1 MTRVKKGVHALKRRR
16 SVLKQTKGFRH
27 GRSTKERQ
35 AKEALL
41 HAGNYSFAHRK
52 DKKSH
57 NRKLWN
63 IKINALG
70 RELGISYSKLID
82 ALKKKEILLDRKIL
96 ADLAEN
102 NPEVFARVIE
112 NIKSK
117 RREEIVLKEKIYTLI
132 LL

>member
-16 SVLKQTKGFRH
+16 SVLKQTKGMRH

-35 AKEALL
+35 AKEALV

-63 IKINALG
+63 IKINAG
-70 RELGISYSKLID
+70 SREVGMTYSKLIG
-82 ALKKKEILLDRKIL
+82 ALKKNKIELDRKIM
-96 ADLAEN
+96 ADLAEH
-102 NPEVFARVIE
+102 NPKTFA
-112 NIKSK
+112 K
-117 RREEIVLKEKIYTLI
+117 VLASLK
-132 LL
+132 

>member
-35 AKEALL
+35 AKDALL
-41 HAGNYSFAHRK
+41 HAGNYAFAHRK

-63 IKINALG
+63 IKINAG
-70 RELGISYSKLID
+70 ARELGMTYSTLID
-82 ALKKKEILLDRKIL
+82 KLNKKKVLVDRKIL
-96 ADLAEN
+96 ADLAEHH
-102 NPEVFARVIE
+102 PATFARVLE
-112 NIKSK
+112 SVK
-117 RREEIVLKEKIYTLI
+117 
-132 LL
+132 

>member
-35 AKEALL
+35 AKDALL
-41 HAGNYSFAHRK
+41 HAGNYAFAHRK

-63 IKINALG
+63 IKINAG
-70 RELGISYSKLID
+70 ARELGTTYSKLID
-82 ALKKKEILLDRKIL
+82 RLKKKNILLDRKIL

-102 NPEVFARVIE
+102 NSATFA
-112 NIKSK
+112 K
-117 RREEIVLKEKIYTLI
+117 VLEAAK
-132 LL
+132 

>member
-16 SVLKQTKGFRH
+16 SVLKQTKGMRH

-35 AKEALL
+35 AKEALV

-63 IKINALG
+63 IKINAG
-70 RELGISYSKLID
+70 SREIGMTYSKLIG
-82 ALKKKEILLDRKIL
+82 ALKKNQIELDRKIL

-102 NPEVFARVIE
+102 NPKTFA
-112 NIKSK
+112 K
-117 RREEIVLKEKIYTLI
+117 VLASLK
-132 LL
+132 

>member
-16 SVLKQTKGFRH
+16 SILKQTKGFRH
-27 GRSTKERQ
+27 SRSTKERQ

-52 DKKSH
+52 DKKSN

-63 IKINALG
+63 IKINALS
-70 RELGISYSKLID
+70 RKLGLSYSKLIN
-82 ALKKKEILLDRKIL
+82 ALKKKDVLLDRKIL

-102 NPEVFARVIE
+102 HPSVFA
-112 NIKSK
+112 K
-117 RREEIVLKEKIYTLI
+117 VLESLK
-132 LL
+132 

>member
-35 AKEALL
+35 AKDALL
-41 HAGNYSFAHRK
+41 HSGSYAFAHRR

-63 IKINALG
+63 IKINAGG
-70 RELGISYSKLID
+70 RENGMSYSKLIN
-82 ALKKKEILLDRKIL
+82 ALKKKNIALDRKIL
-96 ADLAEN
+96 ANLAEN
-102 NPEVFARVIE
+102 YPRVFAEILNTVKTT
-112 NIKSK
+112 NPIKTVK
-117 RREEIVLKEKIYTLI
+117 
-132 LL
+132 

>member
-63 IKINALG
+63 IKINAG
-70 RELGISYSKLID
+70 ARELGMSYSKLIG
-82 ALKKKEILLDRKIL
+82 ALKAKNILLDRKIL
-96 ADLAEN
+96 SDLAEN
-102 NPEVFARVIE
+102 NPTVFARVLE
-112 NIKSK
+112 NIK
-117 RREEIVLKEKIYTLI
+117 
-132 LL
+132 

>member
-16 SVLKQTKGFRH
+16 SVLKQTKGMRH

-35 AKEALL
+35 AKEALV

-63 IKINALG
+63 IKINAG
-70 RELGISYSKLID
+70 SRELGMSYSKLIGV
-82 ALKKKEILLDRKIL
+82 LKKNKIELDRKIL

-102 NPEVFARVIE
+102 NPKTFARVLA
-112 NIKSK
+112 S
-117 RREEIVLKEKIYTLI
+117 LK
-132 LL
+132 

>member
-35 AKEALL
+35 AKDALL
-41 HAGNYSFAHRK
+41 HAGAYAFAHRR

-63 IKINALG
+63 IKINAG
-70 RELGISYSKLID
+70 ARELGMSYSKLMG
-82 ALKKKEILLDRKIL
+82 ALIKKNILIDRKIL
-96 ADLAEN
+96 SGLAEH
-102 NPEVFARVIE
+102 NPETFARIV
-112 NIKSK
+112 KS
-117 RREEIVLKEKIYTLI
+117 LA
-132 LL
+132 

>member
-35 AKEALL
+35 AKDALL
-41 HAGNYSFAHRK
+41 HSGSYSFAHRK

-63 IKINALG
+63 IKINAG
-70 RELGISYSKLID
+70 SRELGVSYSKLIGM
-82 ALKKKEILLDRKIL
+82 LKKKDVLVDRKIL
-96 ADLAEN
+96 ADLEEN
-102 NPEVFARVIE
+102 VHESFAIIIAYV
-112 NIKSK
+112 K
-117 RREEIVLKEKIYTLI
+117 
-132 LL
+132 

>member
-27 GRSTKERQ
+27 GLGTKERQ
-35 AKEALL
+35 AKDALL
-41 HAGNYSFAHRK
+41 HAGAYSFAHRR

-63 IKINALG
+63 IKINAG
-70 RELGISYSKLID
+70 ARELGMSYSKLMG
-82 ALKKKEILLDRKIL
+82 ALSKKKILVDRKIL

-102 NPEVFARVIE
+102 HPSTFA
-112 NIKSK
+112 K
-117 RREEIVLKEKIYTLI
+117 VLAAVK
-132 LL
+132 

>member
-16 SVLKQTKGFRH
+16 SILKQTKGMRH

-63 IKINALG
+63 IKINAG
-70 RELGISYSKLID
+70 SRELGMSYSKLIG
-82 ALKKKEILLDRKIL
+82 ALKKKKIELDRKIL

-102 NPEVFARVIE
+102 SPKTFAKVLE
-112 NIKSK
+112 AIK
-117 RREEIVLKEKIYTLI
+117 
-132 LL
+132 

>member
-35 AKEALL
+35 AKDALL
-41 HAGNYSFAHRK
+41 HAGAYAFAHRR

-63 IKINALG
+63 IKINAG
-70 RELGISYSKLID
+70 ARELGTSYSRLMD
-82 ALKKKEILLDRKIL
+82 MLKKKNILIDRKIL
-96 ADLAEN
+96 STLAEH
-102 NPEVFARVIE
+102 NPETFERIL
-112 NIKSK
+112 KS
-117 RREEIVLKEKIYTLI
+117 LK
-132 LL
+132 

>member
-16 SVLKQTKGFRH
+16 SVLKQTKGMRH

-41 HAGNYSFAHRK
+41 HAGNYSFAHRR

-63 IKINALG
+63 IKINAG
-70 RELGISYSKLID
+70 ARELGISYSKLID
-82 ALKKKEILLDRKIL
+82 ALKKKNILVDRKIL
-96 ADLAEN
+96 SDLAEN
-102 NPEVFARVIE
+102 HPKTFARVIE
-112 NIKSK
+112 NVK
-117 RREEIVLKEKIYTLI
+117 
-132 LL
+132 

>member
-16 SVLKQTKGFRH
+16 SVLKQTKGMRH

-35 AKEALL
+35 AKEALV

-63 IKINALG
+63 IKINAG
-70 RELGISYSKLID
+70 SREIGMTYSKLIG
-82 ALKKKEILLDRKIL
+82 ALKKNKIELDRKIL
-96 ADLAEN
+96 ADLAEH
-102 NPEVFARVIE
+102 NPKVFA
-112 NIKSK
+112 K
-117 RREEIVLKEKIYTLI
+117 VLASLK
-132 LL
+132 

>member
-16 SVLKQTKGFRH
+16 SILKQTKGMRH

-41 HAGNYSFAHRK
+41 HAGAYAFAHRR

-63 IKINALG
+63 IKINAG
-70 RELGISYSKLID
+70 SRELGLTYSKLID
-82 ALKKKEILLDRKIL
+82 GLKKKNIALDRKIL

-102 NPEVFARVIE
+102 NPKVF
-112 NIKSK
+112 SK
-117 RREEIVLKEKIYTLI
+117 VLEAVK
-132 LL
+132 

>member
-16 SVLKQTKGFRH
+16 SVLKQTKGMRH

-57 NRKLWN
+57 NRTLWN
-63 IKINALG
+63 ININAG
-70 RELGISYSKLID
+70 ARELGMTYSKLID
-82 ALKKKEILLDRKIL
+82 ALNKKKVLIDRKIL

-102 NPEVFARVIE
+102 NPKTFA
-112 NIKSK
+112 K
-117 RREEIVLKEKIYTLI
+117 VLESVK
-132 LL
+132 

>member
-41 HAGNYSFAHRK
+41 HAGNYAFAHRR

-63 IKINALG
+63 IKINAG
-70 RELGISYSKLID
+70 ARELGMSYSRLID
-82 ALKKKEILLDRKIL
+82 ALKKNKILLDRKIL
-96 ADLAEN
+96 SDLAEN
-102 NPEVFARVIE
+102 HPETFSR
-112 NIKSK
+112 
-117 RREEIVLKEKIYTLI
+117 VLKSLK
-132 LL
+132 

>member
-35 AKEALL
+35 AKDALL
-41 HAGNYSFAHRK
+41 HAGNYAFAHRK

-63 IKINALG
+63 IKINAG
-70 RELGISYSKLID
+70 ARELGMSYSKFID
-82 ALKKKEILLDRKIL
+82 SLKKKNILIDRKIL
-96 ADLAEN
+96 ADLAEH
-102 NPEVFARVIE
+102 NPATFAKVME
-112 NIKSK
+112 AVKSSPSKIKALS
-117 RREEIVLKEKIYTLI
+117 
-132 LL
+132 

>member
-35 AKEALL
+35 AKDALL

-63 IKINALG
+63 IKINAG
-70 RELGISYSKLID
+70 ARELGTTYSKLID
-82 ALKKKEILLDRKIL
+82 SLHKKNVLIDRKIL
-96 ADLAEN
+96 ADLAEHH
-102 NPEVFARVIE
+102 PKTFA
-112 NIKSK
+112 K
-117 RREEIVLKEKIYTLI
+117 VLESVK
-132 LL
+132 